1 MFGNNE
7 LRKSMSRL
15 GLREYMK
22 PKRRLNRREEK
33 LLRNAAMKLI
43 YIIFTEIIHSFVTP
57 IISCGHYLSLNI
69 SQYQASISTGTS
81 VVM

>member
-1 MFGNNE
+1 
-7 LRKSMSRL
+7 
-15 GLREYMK
+15 
-22 PKRRLNRREEK
+22 
-33 LLRNAAMKLI
+33 MKLI